1 MDERAARLPR
11 QTPAG
16 AILAG
21 GRASRY
27 GGVAKGLLEC
37 EGTCII
43 DRLIAEMNDAG
54 ITEIIILAN
63 DPEPYRSYGCDIV
76 PDLRPGIGPLGG
88 IQAGLTHYAGRRDAV
103 LFVPCDLPGITANEM
118 TLLMESFEAEDA
130 SIIVAEGNGFFWHS
144 LCTVVHTGLLDQ
156 VSRAIE
162 NGKHSVH
169 RLWRECGAVPV
180 HFDDPDPFFNINT
193 PDDFRCWQENHRRCE

>member
-1 MDERAARLPR
+1 MNEKAARLPR
-11 QTPAG
+11 HTPGG

-27 GGVAKGLLEC
+27 GGVAKGLLQC
-37 EGTCII
+37 AGTRII

-63 DPEPYRSYGCDIV
+63 DPEHYRTCRCQVV
-76 PDLRPGIGPLGG
+76 PDLSPGIGPLGG
-88 IQAGLTHYAGRRDAV
+88 IQAGLTHYAGRREAV
-103 LFVPCDLPGITANEM
+103 LFVPCDLPAITANEM
-118 TLLMESFEAEDA
+118 TLLMQSFEAQDA
-130 SIIVAEGNGFFWHS
+130 SIIVAQDNDFFWHS

-162 NGKHSVH
+162 SGEHTV
-169 RLWRECGAVPV
+169 RRVWRECGAVPV
-180 HFDDPDPFFNINT
+180 HFDNPDPFFNINT
-193 PDDFRCWQENHRRCE
+193 PDDLRCWQENHRGHE